1 MPTANTAHD
10 KTRELQTKL
19 YRAAKRS
26 PTRRFHALWDRIHRR
41 DVLER
46 AWREVRA
53 NRGAPGVDAQT
64 IDQIEES
71 GVAALLDELQRE
83 LWEQRYRPLPVRHV
97 AIPKPGGGERP
108 IGVPAVR
115 DRVVQAAAVIV
126 LSPIFE
132 ADFLDCSFG
141 FRPARSA
148 HQALERVSHEVNK
161 GRTFVVDTDIRSF
174 FDSMDHDLL
183 LGFLE
188 ERISDRRV
196 LKLVSAWL
204 RAGVLEGATLRH
216 PETGSPQGGPLSPL
230 LSNVYLHQLD
240 RRWRRE
246 CWRLGVEVRYAD
258 DAVILCPT
266 RERAQAALEALRSIL
281 ADLGLE
287 LAEDKT
293 RLVDLGE
300 RGQGFD
306 FLGFHVRKVA
316 SFRRKGRSFCAR
328 WPSKQAVQA
337 AKSRIRSLTDRRLLL
352 LPVDDVVR
360 NLNRFLVGWQT
371 FFCRGNSTEV
381 FDHVDRFV
389 RDRMARFLSKK
400 HGRSGLRYGYG
411 ILARSGNLGLH
422 RLVGTVRNGK

>member
-1 MPTANTAHD
+1 MPKANNAHD

-64 IDQIEES
+64 IDEIEES
-71 GVAALLDELQRE
+71 GVGAFIDELQEELRE
-83 LWEQRYRPLPVRHV
+83 ERYRPLPVRRV
-97 AIPKPGGGERP
+97 TIPKPDGGERAL
-108 IGVPAVR
+108 GVPTVR
-115 DRVVQAAAVIV
+115 DRVVQTAAVIV
-126 LSPIFE
+126 LSPVFE

-141 FRPARSA
+141 FRPGRSA

-161 GRTFVVDTDIRSF
+161 GRTWVVDADIRSF
-174 FDSMDHDLL
+174 FDSLDHDLL
-183 LGFLE
+183 LRLLR

-196 LKLVSAWL
+196 LKLISTWL
-204 RAGVLEGATLRH
+204 RAGVLEGSTLLH
-216 PETGSPQGGPLSPL
+216 PESGSPQGGPLSPL

-240 RRWRRE
+240 RRWRRD
-246 CWRLGVEVRYAD
+246 CWRLGVVVRYAD
-258 DAVILCPT
+258 DAVVLCPT
-266 RERAQAALEALRSIL
+266 GERARVALEALRSIL
-281 ADLGLE
+281 ASLGLE
-287 LAEDKT
+287 LAEAKT

-306 FLGFHVRKVA
+306 FLGFHFRKVE
-316 SFRRKGRSFCAR
+316 SFRRKGRYFCAR
-328 WPSKQAVQA
+328 WPSKRAVSA
-337 AKSRIRSLTDRRLLL
+337 AKERIRFLTDRRLLL
-352 LPVDDVVR
+352 LPTGDVVR

-371 FFCRGNSTEV
+371 FFCRGNSTRV

-389 RDRMARFLSKK
+389 LDRMARFLSKK
-400 HGRSGLRYGYG
+400 HGRSGLRYGWM
-411 ILARSGNLGLH
+411 ILSRSGYLGLH
-422 RLVGTVRNGK
+422 RLVGTVRYG